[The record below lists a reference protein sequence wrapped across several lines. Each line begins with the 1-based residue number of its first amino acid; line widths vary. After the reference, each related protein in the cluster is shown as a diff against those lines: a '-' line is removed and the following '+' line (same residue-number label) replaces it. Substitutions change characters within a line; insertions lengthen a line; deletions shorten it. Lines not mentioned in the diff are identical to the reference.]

1 MILSIVIS
9 PVLAASQQQN
19 DLLSRIFVF
28 DRYSEL
34 VQLLQNSILAGA
46 VLGIIGG
53 FVGMFVMMRDHAFAV
68 HGISEMSFAG
78 AALALLLGYDVITG
92 SMIGSII
99 SALLIGMMGVKK
111 SESNSVIGALMP
123 FGLGLGI
130 LFLSLYQGRSANK
143 FSLLTGQIVSV
154 DGDQLNAMIA
164 GAIVIIAILT
174 LVWRPL
180 SFASLD
186 PEVAQAKGVPMR
198 TLSLV
203 FMVVLGIAVAL
214 SVQVVGSLLVLA
226 LLITPSA
233 AALQVTASPLK
244 ALILSVIFAELAI
257 VGGILLALA
266 GSLPISPYV
275 TSVSFVIYLICRI
288 IGGIRRRHSASGR
301 IARQTQEDAHH
312 HPASV

>member
-1 MILSIVIS
+1 MILSTVIS
-9 PVLAASQQQN
+9 LVLAASQQQN

-68 HGISEMSFAG
+68 HGVSEMSFAG

-244 ALILSVIFAELAI
+244 ALILSVIFAEMAI

-275 TSVSFVIYLICRI
+275 TSVSFVIYIICRI

-301 IARQTQEDAHH
+301 IARQTQGDAHH

>member
-1 MILSIVIS
+1 MILSTVIS

-68 HGISEMSFAG
+68 HGVSEMSFAG
-78 AALALLLGYDVITG
+78 AALALLLGHDVITG

-174 LVWRPL
+174 LIWRPL

-244 ALILSVIFAELAI
+244 ALILSVIFAEMAI

-275 TSVSFVIYLICRI
+275 TSVSFVIYIICRI

>member
-1 MILSIVIS
+1 MILSTVIS

-68 HGISEMSFAG
+68 HGVSEMSFAG

-174 LVWRPL
+174 LIWRPL

-214 SVQVVGSLLVLA
+214 SVQAVGSLLVLA

-288 IGGIRRRHSASGR
+288 IGGVRRRHSASGR

>member
-1 MILSIVIS
+1 MILSTVIS

-68 HGISEMSFAG
+68 HGVSEMSFAG
-78 AALALLLGYDVITG
+78 AALALLLEYDVITG

-174 LVWRPL
+174 LIWRPL

>member
-1 MILSIVIS
+1 MILSTVIS

-68 HGISEMSFAG
+68 HGVSEMSFAG

-244 ALILSVIFAELAI
+244 ALILSVIFAEMAI
-257 VGGILLALA
+257 LCGILLALA
-266 GSLPISPYV
+266 CSLPISPYV

-301 IARQTQEDAHH
+301 IARQTQGDAHH

>member
-1 MILSIVIS
+1 MILSTVIS

-68 HGISEMSFAG
+68 HGVSEMSFAG

-154 DGDQLNAMIA
+154 DGDRHDRWGHCNYRNPDSGLAATELRFTRSRSGPGKRRSYAYPIPGLYGGSGYRRSAFGSGRWLPVGA
-164 GAIVIIAILT
+164 G
-174 LVWRPL
+174 PL
-180 SFASLD
+180 D
-186 PEVAQAKGVPMR
+186 Y
-198 TLSLV
+198 
-203 FMVVLGIAVAL
+203 
-214 SVQVVGSLLVLA
+214 SV
-226 LLITPSA
+226 
-233 AALQVTASPLK
+233 
-244 ALILSVIFAELAI
+244 
-257 VGGILLALA
+257 
-266 GSLPISPYV
+266 
-275 TSVSFVIYLICRI
+275 CR
-288 IGGIRRRHSASGR
+288 GASGDC
-301 IARQTQEDAHH
+301 I
-312 HPASV
+312 PA

>member
-1 MILSIVIS
+1 MILSTVIS

-68 HGISEMSFAG
+68 HGVSEMSFAG

-226 LLITPSA
+226 LLVTPAA

-244 ALILSVIFAELAI
+244 ALILSVIFAEMAI

-301 IARQTQEDAHH
+301 IARQTQGDAHH

>member
-1 MILSIVIS
+1 MILSTVIS

-68 HGISEMSFAG
+68 HGVSEMSFAG
-78 AALALLLGYDVITG
+78 AALALLLGYDVIT
-92 SMIGSII
+92 GSII

-174 LVWRPL
+174 LIWRPL

-186 PEVAQAKGVPMR
+186 PEVAHAKGVPMR

-244 ALILSVIFAELAI
+244 ALILSVIFAEMAI

>member
-1 MILSIVIS
+1 MILSTVIS

-68 HGISEMSFAG
+68 HGVSEMSFAG

-174 LVWRPL
+174 LIWRPL

-186 PEVAQAKGVPMR
+186 PEVAHAKGVPMR

-203 FMVVLGIAVAL
+203 FMVVLGGAVAL

-301 IARQTQEDAHH
+301 IARQTQENAHH

>member
-1 MILSIVIS
+1 MILSTVIS
-9 PVLAASQQQN
+9 LVLAASQQQN

-68 HGISEMSFAG
+68 HGVSEMSFAG

-174 LVWRPL
+174 LIWRPL

>member
-1 MILSIVIS
+1 MILSTVIS
-9 PVLAASQQQN
+9 PVFAASQQQN

-68 HGISEMSFAG
+68 HGVSEMSFAG

-198 TLSLV
+198 T

-214 SVQVVGSLLVLA
+214 SVQAVGSLLVLA

-288 IGGIRRRHSASGR
+288 IGGVRRRHSASGR

>member
-1 MILSIVIS
+1 MILSTVIS

-68 HGISEMSFAG
+68 HGVSEMSFAG

-214 SVQVVGSLLVLA
+214 SVQAVGSLLVLA

>member
-174 LVWRPL
+174 LIWRPL

-244 ALILSVIFAELAI
+244 ALILSVIFAEMAI

>member
-1 MILSIVIS
+1 MILSTVIS

-68 HGISEMSFAG
+68 HGVSEMSFAG

-275 TSVSFVIYLICRI
+275 TSVSVVIYLICRI

-301 IARQTQEDAHH
+301 IARQTQGDAHH

>member
-68 HGISEMSFAG
+68 HGVSEMSFAG

>member
-1 MILSIVIS
+1 MILSTVIS

-68 HGISEMSFAG
+68 HGVSEMSFAG

-154 DGDQLNAMIA
+154 DGDQLNSMIA

-174 LVWRPL
+174 LIWRPL

-275 TSVSFVIYLICRI
+275 TSVSFVIYLICRT